1 MIPDNTPLGDE
12 LIGNDSHT
20 TRNKLSSTQSISKC
34 SIMVIT
40 REFSIPR
47 AVVINVMNVDNA
59 QKKASKAILNDVWKQ
74 YSTGHEVSHHKMS

>member
-1 MIPDNTPLGDE
+1 
-12 LIGNDSHT
+12 
-20 TRNKLSSTQSISKC
+20 
-34 SIMVIT
+34 MVIT